1 MRGGPRDLRRLGF
14 ALADPSLAAGQRSL
28 ALADV
33 LRSGIELRDLRLEL
47 GFPLIELDGSPR
59 SLAKFVKFG
68 LEARVIPFPV
78 VKRSLR
84 LREVCCKLLL
94 TILRLSSGGLRL
106 RLRGFKASDRLRE
119 FFPRDVEIFLECGG
133 SVSLRIE
140 GRFRSG
146 ALRSEFKFAAFQGFV
161 GGPQGRLQGLN
172 LLDALRVFSVSDL

>member
-1 MRGGPRDLRRLGF
+1 
-14 ALADPSLAAGQRSL
+14 SLAAGQRSL

-78 VKRSLR
+78 VKRRLR

-94 TILRLSSGGLRL
+94 TILRSSSG
-106 RLRGFKASDRLRE
+106 SWN
-119 FFPRDVEIFLECGG
+119 FFSAFSRARSRSLIAFRDVSASRARSAAAREAFSDPTSRSRTRASLAV
-133 SVSLRIE
+133 SVVW
-140 GRFRSG
+140 RS
-146 ALRSEFKFAAFQGFV
+146 ARSFDWAPSFARWAFSS
-161 GGPQGRLQGLN
+161 
-172 LLDALRVFSVSDL
+172 DSFS